1 MQGSLVD
8 INPADL
14 GALSLELVGKLG
26 DVLVSR
32 GFIELLDERPVWR
45 RIQLLRYACGDE
57 AFARLVRLIVETP
70 SGVRKITPRSGNDE
84 LYLDVLI
91 PPKERLRVRL
101 ERGDVDVAALPSPFP
116 PIDVRF
122 EVIG

>member
-1 MQGSLVD
+1 MSGLVD
-8 INPADL
+8 INPTDL

-26 DVLVSR
+26 DVLVSK
-32 GFIELLDERPVWR
+32 GFLELMDERPVWR

-57 AFARLVRLIVETP
+57 AFARLVRLVIETP
-70 SGVRKITPRSGNDE
+70 NGVRRITPKGGIDE
-84 LYLDVLI
+84 LYLDVLV
-91 PPKERLRVRL
+91 PPRDRLKVRL
-101 ERGDVDVAALPSPFP
+101 ERGDVDAGALPAPFP